1 MNAIFLLDMYTILLA
16 VLASTFIFYLQFEKK
31 MYIYVFIYKL
41 WMKWD
46 YVDMIELCPLDA
58 ENGALLFEG
67 KAELLKQRL

>member
-1 MNAIFLLDMYTILLA
+1 MNAIFFVRHVYNFVGSACLDIHILFA
-16 VLASTFIFYLQFEKK
+16 VWEKNV
-31 MYIYVFIYKL
+31 YIYKL